1 RLFLSR
7 HQLSH
12 SMWSLMVKDD
22 QQEAVA
28 HYRCDIWG
36 HPTQQLGSYIATFIT
51 EAFLNHK
58 QKYRQV
64 GAVAYTDVGL
74 ILIRVVSVLGNVSL
88 YVVNPVSR
96 ECVETDPPWC
106 EAEEDYWNLGL
117 ATLTDRD
124 GVVLG
129 YKVVLLYDA
138 IPRKKSF
145 SLLIYSSETGLWSQ
159 ETVQFPYSFNRQE
172 FRCSISLNGNL
183 HWVARNNVNDEEI
196 VVSTDFYGS
205 EHPVCR
211 VTRSLMY
218 MNIAAQGDEH
228 DKLSVWRL
236 KSSWEWQIVS
246 EVSYIG
252 YKHPYIPL
260 AINPFDAE
268 TVYFWS
274 NDLDNQC
281 LVSMNLR
288 IGEFVFHG
296 KLERSSSDG
305 CIVKSPEGHTFIQ
318 LAQEFSSFVLPKWL
332 HRIPNTVTNNSRQPK
347 PSSNPTFICWP
358 PETPQPNTFLTC
370 TRQQDE
376 LNNTWQNIKQKKSAK
391 GRLSLST
398 AHHIATANSFSMLED
413 N

>member
-1 RLFLSR
+1 MEITTRISLSR
-7 HQLSH
+7 HQHSH

-28 HYRCDIWG
+28 HYGCEIWG

-58 QKYRQV
+58 QKYRQAR
-64 GAVAYTDVGL
+64 AVAYTDVGL

-88 YVVNPVSR
+88 YVANPVSR

-106 EAEEDYWNLGL
+106 EAEEDYRNLGL

-159 ETVQFPYSFNRQE
+159 ETVQFPYSFSRQE

-183 HWVARNNVNDEEI
+183 HWVARNNVNDEV

-211 VTRSLMY
+211 VTPFPDLETSPQFQRFCTVSQGSLMY

-252 YKHPYIPL
+252 YEHPYIPL
-260 AINPFDAE
+260 AINPFDSE

-281 LVSMNLR
+281 LVSMNFR

-296 KLERSSSDG
+296 KLGRSSSDG
-305 CIVKSPEGHTFIQ
+305 CILKSPEGHTFIQ
-318 LAQEFSSFVLPKWL
+318 LAQEFSSFVYQSGC
-332 HRIPNTVTNNSRQPK
+332 IGSR
-347 PSSNPTFICWP
+347 
-358 PETPQPNTFLTC
+358 
-370 TRQQDE
+370 TR
-376 LNNTWQNIKQKKSAK
+376 
-391 GRLSLST
+391 
-398 AHHIATANSFSMLED
+398 
-413 N
+413 

>member
-1 RLFLSR
+1 
-7 HQLSH
+7 
-12 SMWSLMVKDD
+12 MWSLMVKDD

-138 IPRKKSF
+138 IPRKKIF

-159 ETVQFPYSFNRQE
+159 ETVQFPYSFSRQE

-183 HWVARNNVNDEEI
+183 HWVARNNVNDEV

-205 EHPVCR
+205 EHLVCR
-211 VTRSLMY
+211 VTRFPDL
-218 MNIAAQGDEH
+218 
-228 DKLSVWRL
+228 
-236 KSSWEWQIVS
+236 
-246 EVSYIG
+246 
-252 YKHPYIPL
+252 
-260 AINPFDAE
+260 E
-268 TVYFWS
+268 T
-274 NDLDNQC
+274 
-281 LVSMNLR
+281 
-288 IGEFVFHG
+288 
-296 KLERSSSDG
+296 
-305 CIVKSPEGHTFIQ
+305 SPEFQRFCT
-318 LAQEFSSFVLPKWL
+318 VL
-332 HRIPNTVTNNSRQPK
+332 
-347 PSSNPTFICWP
+347 
-358 PETPQPNTFLTC
+358 
-370 TRQQDE
+370 
-376 LNNTWQNIKQKKSAK
+376 
-391 GRLSLST
+391 
-398 AHHIATANSFSMLED
+398 
-413 N
+413 